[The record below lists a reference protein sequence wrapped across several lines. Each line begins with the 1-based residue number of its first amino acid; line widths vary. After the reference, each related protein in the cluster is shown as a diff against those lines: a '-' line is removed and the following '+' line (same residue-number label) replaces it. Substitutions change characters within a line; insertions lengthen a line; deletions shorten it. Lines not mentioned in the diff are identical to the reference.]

1 MTILGVRTSSIVR
14 FLMKNNFYHILNR
27 GVEKRKIF
35 LNEKD
40 YLRFLHNMEDFN
52 NKNIIAKSYYKRR
65 IKVDGT
71 RSTVAE
77 KEPLVNIICWCLM
90 PNHFHILAKEI
101 TDKGVSL
108 FSMKNTA
115 GYTRYFNETNDRSG
129 VLFQGRTKIIPVEN
143 DSYFLWLPFYIL
155 ANPLDLFQPEWKEK
169 GLKNPKEAFNFL
181 LNYKWSNFS
190 SLFYGTRSTETENN
204 LFYGTFDTNNKQF
217 KKDFEEWLVNYK
229 GNCDIV

>member
-1 MTILGVRTSSIVR
+1 MESD
-14 FLMKNNFYHILNR
+14 FYHILNR

-52 NKNIIAKSYYKRR
+52 NKNIMLNSYYNRR
-65 IKVDGT
+65 IKNYGT
-71 RSTVAE
+71 TSTVE

-90 PNHFHILAKEI
+90 PNHFHILIKEI
-101 TDKGVSL
+101 VNRGASL

-129 VLFQGRTKIIPVEN
+129 VLFQGRTKIIPVKN
-143 DSYFLWLPFYIL
+143 NSYFLWLPFYIL

-169 GLKNPKEAFNFL
+169 GLKNPKKAFNFL
-181 LNYKWSNFS
+181 LNYKWSNFP
-190 SLFYGTRSTETENN
+190 SLFYGTTSTENN
-204 LFYGTFDTNNKQF
+204 LFYETFNTTKKQF
-217 KKDFEEWLVNYK
+217 KKDFEEWLANYK
-229 GNCDIV
+229 GGYNFENFDD